1 MSDKLD
7 WDVAIITRVVAAGC
21 RCLSRQRRKRRK
33 GRNPHP
39 RGRVRRGR
47 SRGERPRGRRAAE
60 QRDEFAPFQLFDI
73 STRPARRAWQAAF
86 SRIKLHG
93 SAARLGSE

>member
-1 MSDKLD
+1 VSD
-7 WDVAIITRVVAAGC
+7 
-21 RCLSRQRRKRRK
+21 
-33 GRNPHP
+33 
-39 RGRVRRGR
+39 
-47 SRGERPRGRRAAE
+47 RGRRAAE

-73 STRPARRAWQAAF
+73 SSRPARRAWQDAF